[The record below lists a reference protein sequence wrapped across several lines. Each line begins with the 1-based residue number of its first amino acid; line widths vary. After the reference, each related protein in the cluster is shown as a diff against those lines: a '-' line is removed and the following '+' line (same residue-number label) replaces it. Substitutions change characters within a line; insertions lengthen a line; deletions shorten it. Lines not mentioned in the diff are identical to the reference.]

1 MEIKTFVEGDIRTNT
16 YVCYA
21 EDGSCFIVDPAID
34 YEPLDQFLK
43 AQKLTP
49 SYILLT
55 HGHGDHTEGI
65 PGLKEKYPQLKLI
78 ASCKEE
84 DFLSH
89 NYRRYGRKDIKADIW
104 ARDGEEL
111 EIGSIKVRLIST
123 PGHTPGGMCIY
134 VEKESVLFSGD
145 TLFFCSVG
153 RSDLPGGDTVDLM
166 NSIKEKLFALPDD
179 TKVCPGHMGET
190 MIGYEKRNNPF
201 V

>member
-1 MEIKTFVEGDIRTNT
+1 MNIKTFVEGDIRTNT
-16 YVCYA
+16 YVCYE

-34 YEPLDQFLK
+34 HKPLDEFLK

-49 SYILLT
+49 SFVLLT

-65 PGLKEKYPQLKLI
+65 PGLKEQYPGLQLA
-78 ASCKEE
+78 ASIKEE
-84 DFLSH
+84 DFLAH
-89 NYRRYGRKDIKADIW
+89 NYRRYGRKDIKADKWI
-104 ARDGEEL
+104 RDEEEL
-111 EIGSIKVRLIST
+111 QIGSIGVKFFST

-134 VEKESVLFSGD
+134 VEKDAVLFSGD

-166 NSIKEKLFALPDD
+166 NSIKTKLFVLPDE
-179 TKVCPGHMGET
+179 TKVYPGHMGET
-190 MIGYEKRNNPF
+190 TIGYEKRNNPF